1 MKHVLLI
8 LLIPIAVALNSCSD
22 SAASP
27 TPETASAPENGAQYK
42 EGKGVTLTPL
52 MAQSIQLKTAEVQE
66 EVIAHSHSATLQAT
80 QIGNEASGWLTEE
93 QASQVQTGMIVELGS
108 TKGRV
113 LRMEKSPFVALGD
126 YEVIVTADE
135 TLQPGAALAATFRFP
150 AGDAVTS
157 IPKSALLTTAEGTFV
172 YAENDEYFLRTPVQ
186 VGAVN
191 ENHVEI
197 VDGLYTGDVVVT
209 TPVMSLWLAELQ
221 ILRGGKACTCGH

>member
-1 MKHVLLI
+1 MKQVLLI

-52 MAQSIQLKTAEVQE
+52 MAKSIQLKTGEVQE
-66 EVIAHSHSATLQAT
+66 EVIAHSYSATLQAT
-80 QIGNEASGWLTEE
+80 QVGNEASGWLTKE
-93 QASQVQTGMIVELGS
+93 QASQVQPGMIVELGS
-108 TKGRV
+108 TEGRV
-113 LRMEKSPFVALGD
+113 LRLKESPFVALGD
-126 YEVIVTADE
+126 YEVIVSTDE

-191 ENHVEI
+191 EDHVEI
-197 VDGLYTGDVVVT
+197 IDGLYTGDVVVT

>member
-8 LLIPIAVALNSCSD
+8 LMLPIAAALNSCSD

-27 TPETASAPENGAQYK
+27 SPETESAPENGAQYK

-66 EVIAHSHSATLQAT
+66 EVIAHTYSATLQAT
-80 QIGNEASGWLTEE
+80 QVGNEASGWLTEE
-93 QASQVQTGMIVELGS
+93 QASQVQPGMIVELGS
-108 TKGRV
+108 SKGRV

-126 YEVIVTADE
+126 YEVIVTTDE

-150 AGDAVTS
+150 AGDAVAS

-172 YAENDEYFLRTPVQ
+172 YAQNDEYFLRTPVQ
-186 VGAVN
+186 IGSVN
-191 ENHVEI
+191 EDHVEI
-197 VDGLYTGDVVVT
+197 IDGLYTGDVVVT

>member
-8 LLIPIAVALNSCSD
+8 LLMPIAAALNSCSD

-27 TPETASAPENGAQYK
+27 SPETESAPENGAQYK

-66 EVIAHSHSATLQAT
+66 EVIAHSYSATLQAT
-80 QIGNEASGWLTEE
+80 QMGNEASGWLTEE

-126 YEVIVTADE
+126 YEVIVTTDE

-172 YAENDEYFLRTPVQ
+172 YAENDEYFLRTP
-186 VGAVN
+186 GP
-191 ENHVEI
+191 
-197 VDGLYTGDVVVT
+197 GRGPSTRT
-209 TPVMSLWLAELQ
+209 TSKSSTDSTQGTWWS
-221 ILRGGKACTCGH
+221 RHR

>member
-8 LLIPIAVALNSCSD
+8 LLMPIAAALNSCSD

-66 EVIAHSHSATLQAT
+66 EVIAHSYSATLQAT

-157 IPKSALLTTAEGTFV
+157 IPISALLTTAEGSFV

-197 VDGLYTGDVVVT
+197 IDGLYTGDVVVT

>member
-1 MKHVLLI
+1 MKYVLLI
-8 LLIPIAVALNSCSD
+8 LLMPIAAALNSCSD

-27 TPETASAPENGAQYK
+27 SPETESAPENGAQFK

-66 EVIAHSHSATLQAT
+66 EVIAHSYSATLQAT

-93 QASQVQTGMIVELGS
+93 QASQIQTGMIVELGS

-209 TPVMSLWLAELQ
+209 TPVMSLWLTELQ

>member
-1 MKHVLLI
+1 M
-8 LLIPIAVALNSCSD
+8 PIAAALNSCSD

-27 TPETASAPENGAQYK
+27 SPETESAPENGAQYK

-52 MAQSIQLKTAEVQE
+52 MAQSIQLQTAEVQE
-66 EVIAHSHSATLQAT
+66 EVIAHSYSATLQAT
-80 QIGNEASGWLTEE
+80 QIGSEASGWLTEE
-93 QASQVQTGMIVELGS
+93 QASQVQTGMIVELGT

-126 YEVIVTADE
+126 YEVIVTTDE
-135 TLQPGAALAATFRFP
+135 ILHPGAALTATFRFP

-186 VGAVN
+186 VGAIN
-191 ENHVEI
+191 EDHVEI
-197 VDGLYTGDVVVT
+197 IDGLYTGDVVVT

>member
-8 LLIPIAVALNSCSD
+8 LLIPIAAALNSCSD

-27 TPETASAPENGAQYK
+27 SPETEAAPENGAQYK

-66 EVIAHSHSATLQAT
+66 EVIAHSYSATLQAT
-80 QIGNEASGWLTEE
+80 QVGNEASGWLTEE
-93 QASQVQTGMIVELGS
+93 QASQLQPGMIVELGS
-108 TKGRV
+108 TEGRV
-113 LRMEKSPFVALGD
+113 LRLEKSPFVALGD
-126 YEVIVTADE
+126 YEVIVSTDE

-150 AGDAVTS
+150 AGDPVTS

-191 ENHVEI
+191 EDHVEI
-197 VDGLYTGDVVVT
+197 IDGLYTGDVVVT

>member
-8 LLIPIAVALNSCSD
+8 LLIPIAAALNSCSD

-27 TPETASAPENGAQYK
+27 TTETESAPENGAQFK

-52 MAQSIQLKTAEVQE
+52 MAQAIQLETAEVQE
-66 EVIAHSHSATLQAT
+66 EVIAHSYSATLQAT

-93 QASQVQTGMIVELGS
+93 QAAQVEPGMVVELGS

-113 LRMEKSPFVALGD
+113 LRKEKSPFAALGD
-126 YEVIVTADE
+126 YEVIVAPDE
-135 TLQPGAALAATFRFP
+135 ALQPGAGLTATFRFP
-150 AGDAVTS
+150 AGDPVTS
-157 IPKSALLTTAEGTFV
+157 IPRSALLTTAEGSFV

-191 ENHVEI
+191 EDHVEI
-197 VDGLYTGDVVVT
+197 IDGLYTGDVVVT
-209 TPVMSLWLAELQ
+209 KPVMSLWLAELQ
-221 ILRGGKACTCGH
+221 VLRGGKACTCGQ

>member
-1 MKHVLLI
+1 MKQVLLI

-52 MAQSIQLKTAEVQE
+52 MAQSIQLKTGEVQE
-66 EVIAHSHSATLQAT
+66 EVIAHSYSATLQAT
-80 QIGNEASGWLTEE
+80 QVGNEASGWLTKE
-93 QASQVQTGMIVELGS
+93 QASQVQPGMIVELGF
-108 TKGRV
+108 TEGRV
-113 LRMEKSPFVALGD
+113 LRLKESPFVALGD
-126 YEVIVTADE
+126 YEVIVSTDE

-172 YAENDEYFLRTPVQ
+172 YAQNDEYFLRTPVQ
-186 VGAVN
+186 IGSVN
-191 ENHVEI
+191 EDHVEI
-197 VDGLYTGDVVVT
+197 IDGLYTGDVVVT